1 MLCLGAEFEWDPNKE
16 ARNRAKHGVSFKEA
30 ETVFDDP
37 LSDTYRDPDH
47 SLDEW
52 RYLTVGRSDAG
63 RPLVVAHTIGF
74 RRGRIISARE
84 LGPRER
90 TLYEEGLDD

>member
-1 MLCLGAEFEWDPNKE
+1 VGFDWDHEKE
-16 ARNRAKHGVSFKEA
+16 ARNRAKLGVSFKEA

-63 RPLVVAHTIGF
+63 RLLAVAHTIGF
-74 RRGRIISARE
+74 DRDRIISARK
-84 LGPRER
+84 LAPQER
-90 TLYEEGLDD
+90 TLYEEGCDD